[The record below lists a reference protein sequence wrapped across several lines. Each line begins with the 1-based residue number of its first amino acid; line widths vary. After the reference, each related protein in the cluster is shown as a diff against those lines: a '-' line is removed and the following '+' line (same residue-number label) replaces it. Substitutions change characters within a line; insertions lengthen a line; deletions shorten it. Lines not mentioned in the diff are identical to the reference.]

1 MWIGTGRMP
10 AFVAR
15 LRAAEEDGLDPS
27 AYPTAQ
33 LAKLSA
39 AAAQGTDARGLATIE
54 LFFSAAFLEYA
65 SDLQVGRF
73 LPRKVDPNFFQQDKS
88 IDQLAALTGL
98 AASADLDAFLDG
110 WEPQNPAYAELKD
123 TLAAYRALAKAG
135 GWGSVPLGDA
145 LKPGMKRRARPG
157 ASGSACGHRR
167 RGARGAGGRRGSL

>member
-1 MWIGTGRMP
+1 MASIR
-10 AFVAR
+10 
-15 LRAAEEDGLDPS
+15 S
-27 AYPTAQ
+27 AYPIGAARQAQ
-33 LAKLSA
+33 RRGGEQGPTRA
-39 AAAQGTDARGLATIE
+39 AWRSIE

-110 WEPQNPAYAELKD
+110 WEPQNPDYAELKD

-135 GWGSVPLGDA
+135 GWPVGPA
-145 LKPGMKRRARPG
+145 RRRAEARHERRSRPC
-157 ASGSACGHRR
+157 APRPACGHRR
-167 RGARGAGGRRGSL
+167 RGGRAAAGRRDSL